1 MQHGLALCHLDMQW
15 KDWNNLPN
23 NLRAA
28 YADRDGRLKSFIGL
42 RLTSLDSIRRAD
54 TDVHE

>member
-1 MQHGLALCHLDMQW
+1 MQHCLALCHLDMQYEKIEIIYQTIW
-15 KDWNNLPN
+15 ERRMLIVM
-23 NLRAA
+23 
-28 YADRDGRLKSFIGL
+28 GKSFIGL